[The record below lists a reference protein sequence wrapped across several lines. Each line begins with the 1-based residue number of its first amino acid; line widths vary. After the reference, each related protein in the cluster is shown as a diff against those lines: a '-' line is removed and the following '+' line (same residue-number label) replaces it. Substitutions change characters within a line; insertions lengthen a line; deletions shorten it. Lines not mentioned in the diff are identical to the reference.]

1 MQSVRE
7 FDQYHPD
14 IFCNRDKQL
23 TMIFRL
29 LFLLGTIL
37 HLPKLSHSVDDDG
50 NFLVEHL
57 NEVIVRIDRILDNIM
72 QKAGNDRRYIQ
83 FQLSQNTCNLDW
95 MKYVWQSTFSKLAF
109 MCLERQTVR
118 FINHPH
124 VTVRHISFTHFEH
137 IIVIIRIFSAHRITT
152 FNNKIDRP
160 IILQFIGQ
168 RNDTTKK
175 SLI

>member
-37 HLPKLSHSVDDDG
+37 HLLKLSHSVDDDG

-57 NEVIVRIDRILDNIM
+57 NEVIVRIDRILDNIS
-72 QKAGNDRRYIQ
+72 QKAGSDPRSIQ
-83 FQLSQNTCNLDW
+83 FQLSQITCNLVL
-95 MKYVWQSTFSKLAF
+95 MKYVWQSTFSKLSF
-109 MCLERQTVR
+109 MCSERKTVC
-118 FINHPH
+118 FFNHTH
-124 VTVRHISFTHFEH
+124 VTGRKISFTHFEH
-137 IIVIIRIFSAHRITT
+137 IIFSI
-152 FNNKIDRP
+152 
-160 IILQFIGQ
+160 
-168 RNDTTKK
+168 
-175 SLI
+175 

>member
-37 HLPKLSHSVDDDG
+37 HLLKLSHSVDYDC
-50 NFLVEHL
+50 NFHVEHL
-57 NEVIVRIDRILDNIM
+57 NEVIVRIYRILDNIM
-72 QKAGNDRRYIQ
+72 QKAGNDRRSIQ

-95 MKYVWQSTFSKLAF
+95 MKYVWQSTFSKLSF
-109 MCLERQTVR
+109 MCLERQTVC
-118 FINHPH
+118 FFNHTL
-124 VTVRHISFTHFEH
+124 VTGRQISFTHFEN
-137 IIVIIRIFSAHRITT
+137 IIFSIMIFSTQLFTT

>member
-1 MQSVRE
+1 PHIMQSVRE

-37 HLPKLSHSVDDDG
+37 HLLKLSHSVDDDG

-72 QKAGNDRRYIQ
+72 QKAGNDRRSIH
-83 FQLSQNTCNLDW
+83 FLLSQYTCNLDW
-95 MKYVWQSTFSKLAF
+95 MKYVWQSTFSKLSF
-109 MCLERQTVR
+109 MCLERQTVC
-118 FINHPH
+118 FFNHTH
-124 VTVRHISFTHFEH
+124 VTGRQISFTYFEH
-137 IIVIIRIFSAHRITT
+137 LIFSIRIFSAYLLTT
-152 FNNKIDRP
+152 INNKIDRP
-160 IILQFIGQ
+160 IILHFIGQ
-168 RNDTTKK
+168 
-175 SLI
+175 